1 MGNTIEVAWTIVPE
15 DVDNGKVLQMSPS
28 DIKEGFSK
36 GEGGVNDDV
45 DGNYR
50 ERRVYFSPL
59 EVMLRAY
66 LNRGRGSETEG
77 DNGAVNRTV
86 SELSFRP
93 IGLEG
98 P

>member
-1 MGNTIEVAWTIVPE
+1 MGNTVEVAWAIVPK
-15 DVDNGKVLQMSPS
+15 DVDNGEVLQMSPS
-28 DIKEGFSK
+28 DVKEGFCKS
-36 GEGGVNDDV
+36 EGGVDDNV

-59 EVMLRAY
+59 EVMLRTY

-77 DNGAVNRTV
+77 DDGTVNRTV
-86 SELSFRP
+86 SKLS
-93 IGLEG
+93 LSLVDLKG